1 MENLKGKKAIITG
14 GGKGL
19 GKATAIAFAKEG
31 IDVAITGRNEQNL
44 LNTVT
49 ELKSY
54 GVDAIYELFD
64 VGNHEEVKDGIERIL
79 HQFGSVD
86 ILVNNAG
93 IAAFGSFL
101 EMSPEKWNAIIQ
113 TNVMGTANLLN
124 AAKTLWKNDYTNK
137 RFYHVSTDVVY
148 GSLGEIGFFLETT
161 PYDPQSPYSASKAA
175 SDHLVRAYG
184 NTYHMPFVITN
195 CSNNYGQNQFPEK
208 LIPLFIHNI
217 KNNKS
222 LPVYGDGKYTRDW
235 LYVVDHARAID
246 TVFHTGKNGETYNIG
261 GFNEWQ
267 NIELIHLLCHQMDQK
282 LGRAEGTSAQLITYI
297 KDRPGHDR
305 RYAIDA
311 TKIKNELGWEPSVTF
326 EEGLSITIDWYLE
339 NEDWLNNVTS
349 GQYQSYYEQQ
359 YSK

>member
-64 VGNHEEVKDGIERIL
+64 VGNHEEVKDGIERIF

-113 TNVMGTANLLN
+113 TNVMGMYYVTKEVLPYLITKNEGDIINISSTAGITGN
-124 AAKTLWKNDYTNK
+124 ANTSA
-137 RFYHVSTDVVY
+137 
-148 GSLGEIGFFLETT
+148 
-161 PYDPQSPYSASKAA
+161 YSASKFAVIGLSEALMKEVRKNNIRVCTLTPSTIA
-175 SDHLVRAYG
+175 SDMSLELG
-184 NTYHMPFVITN
+184 IT
-195 CSNNYGQNQFPEK
+195 
-208 LIPLFIHNI
+208 
-217 KNNKS
+217 
-222 LPVYGDGKYTRDW
+222 DG
-235 LYVVDHARAID
+235 
-246 TVFHTGKNGETYNIG
+246 
-261 GFNEWQ
+261 
-267 NIELIHLLCHQMDQK
+267 NIEKVLQPEDFAELIVLGLK
-282 LGRAEGTSAQLITYI
+282 LPRRAMLKSASLWSTN
-297 KDRPGHDR
+297 P
-305 RYAIDA
+305 
-311 TKIKNELGWEPSVTF
+311 
-326 EEGLSITIDWYLE
+326 
-339 NEDWLNNVTS
+339 
-349 GQYQSYYEQQ
+349 
-359 YSK
+359 